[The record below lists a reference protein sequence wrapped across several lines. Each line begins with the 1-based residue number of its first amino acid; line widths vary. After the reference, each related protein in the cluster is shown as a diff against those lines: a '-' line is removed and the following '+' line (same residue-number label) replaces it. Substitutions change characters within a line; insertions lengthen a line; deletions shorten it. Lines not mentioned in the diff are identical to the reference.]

1 MISYLVIL
9 ALGLAGVYNIRE
21 ALIMLQDRRDKK
33 LETIIANNGEQCKQ
47 FKQTA

>member
-21 ALIMLQDRRDKK
+21 GIISLQNRRDKR
-33 LETIIANNGEQCKQ
+33 LETIIANNDEQCKQ
-47 FKQTA
+47 FRHTA